1 MKIGLI
7 GAGNVGSS
15 LGGGLAREGHSIVY
29 GVRDPASDKHAALK
43 GPNVEVRSV
52 REAVE
57 AADLVILATPWNAA
71 QAALESAGDF
81 AQKTLIDATNPIGPG
96 FALTHGHTDSGAE
109 QVARWA
115 KNARVVKAFNTT
127 GAENMADPAYG
138 DARVAMFV
146 CGDDEA
152 ACSAAQG
159 LAKDLGFDP
168 LVVGGLTKARLL
180 EPMAMVWITLA
191 MVTGH
196 GRGIAFGLLRRD
208 AKT

>member
-1 MKIGLI
+1 
-7 GAGNVGSS
+7 
-15 LGGGLAREGHSIVY
+15 VY

-43 GPNVEVRSV
+43 GPNVDVRSV

-71 QAALESAGDF
+71 QGALEAAGDF

-152 ACSAAQG
+152 ACSAAEG

-168 LVVGGLTKARLL
+168 LVVGGLTKARAARADGDGLDH
-180 EPMAMVWITLA
+180 P
-191 MVTGH
+191 GH
-196 GRGIAFGLLRRD
+196 GEGPRPWYRLRGCSGGTRSPERQRQR
-208 AKT
+208 TPRSSRCGP